1 MELHDFKENIVRK
14 VNLICVKMEPLEH
27 RDSEAP

>member
-1 MELHDFKENIVRK
+1 MKLHGLQENIVRK